1 MFVVKNINNNS
12 SLRSTDLQVV
22 GNISAANLASGECTI
37 DKLIL
42 TESLKVNDISL
53 SLNQLENIKH
63 LDISGSL
70 TASLYDLN
78 QKIWNVNTGDLVN
91 TLLGHTAYVNGV
103 AFNSDNLLASASED
117 QTVKLWKP

>member
-1 MFVVKNINNNS
+1 MFVVKNINNNNS

-42 TESLKVNDISL
+42 TDSIKVNDISL
-53 SLNQLENIKH
+53 SLNQLEKIKFV
-63 LDISGSL
+63 DISGSL

-78 QKIWNVNTGDLVN
+78 QKIWNVNTA
-91 TLLGHTAYVNGV
+91 LLGGEQVWIPDISGIKQLNIQQ
-103 AFNSDNLLASASED
+103 SIDISENKND
-117 QTVKLWKP
+117 INK